1 MQIFQ
6 DKTAIVT
13 GGASGL
19 GRALCEVLGKCGA
32 DVIVADINLEG
43 AKNAAEGMGRSG
55 ARAEAV
61 LLDVTIE
68 EDVRDLVEKT
78 VAEKGRLD
86 YMFNNAGIG
95 VSGEVQ
101 DIGLDQWR
109 RIVDINLW
117 GVIYG
122 SLSAYRVMIKQGH
135 GHIVNIA
142 SAAGLVPFP
151 FLTAYTTTKHAVV
164 GLSAGLRAEAA
175 ELGVKVSVACPGLI
189 DTAFED
195 NVAYVNTSREALFSV
210 SPAGLTKMR
219 MSPQDCATAILRGV
233 ARNKGIISGQVLSKV
248 LWWVNRVHPG
258 IMESQTRKTLAKYRK
273 MIRAS
278 A

>member
-1 MQIFQ
+1 MEIYR
-6 DKTAIVT
+6 DKTAVVT

-19 GRALCEVLGKCGA
+19 GKALCKELGKYGA
-32 DVIVADINLEG
+32 DVVVADINLEG
-43 AKNAAEGMGRSG
+43 ARSVAEEMRLSS

-68 EDVRDLVEKT
+68 EDVRNLVERT
-78 VAEKGRLD
+78 AAEKGRLD
-86 YMFNNAGIG
+86 YIFNNAGIG
-95 VSGEVQ
+95 VSGEFQ
-101 DIGLDQWR
+101 DIPLEQWR

-122 SLSAYRVMIKQGH
+122 TLAAYRVMIRQGH

-189 DTAFED
+189 DTPFED
-195 NVAYVNTSREALFSV
+195 NVAYVNTSKDLLFSV
-210 SPAGLTKMR
+210 SPSGLTKMR
-219 MSPQDCATAILRGV
+219 MSPGDCAAAILRGV
-233 ARNKGIISGQVLSKV
+233 AENKGIISGQFLSQV
-248 LWWVNRVHPG
+248 LWWVQRLSPK
-258 IMESQTRKTLAKYRK
+258 IMESQTRKTLEKYRK
-273 MIRAS
+273 IVREKR
-278 A
+278 

>member
-1 MQIFQ
+1 MEIFR
-6 DKTAIVT
+6 DKKAIVT

-19 GRALCEVLGKCGA
+19 GKALCELLGKYGA
-32 DVIVADINLEG
+32 DVIVADINLKG
-43 AKNAAEGMGRSG
+43 AQSVAAEMSRSG

-61 LLDVTIE
+61 HLDVTIE
-68 EDVRDLVEKT
+68 EDVLNLIEKT
-78 VAEKGRLD
+78 VDEKGRLD
-86 YMFNNAGIG
+86 YMINNAGIG
-95 VSGEVQ
+95 VSGEAQ
-101 DIGLDQWR
+101 NIGLDQWR

-122 SLSAYRVMIKQGH
+122 TLSAYRAMIKQGQ

-195 NVAYVNTSREALFSV
+195 NVAYVNTSKEALFSV
-210 SPAGLTKMR
+210 SPSGLTKMR
-219 MSPQDCATAILRGV
+219 MSPEDCAAAILRGV
-233 ARNKGIISGQVLSKV
+233 ARNKGIISGQALSKI
-248 LWWVNRVHPG
+248 LWWVNRVNPG

-273 MIRAS
+273 MARENQ
-278 A
+278 

>member
-1 MQIFQ
+1 MQIFR

-19 GRALCEVLGKCGA
+19 GKALCEVLGKCGA
-32 DVIVADINLEG
+32 DVIVTDINLEG
-43 AKNAAEGMGRSG
+43 ARDTAEGLRRSG
-55 ARAEAV
+55 ARGEAV

-68 EDVRDLVEKT
+68 EGVRKLVEET
-78 VAEKGRLD
+78 AADKGRID

-101 DIGLDQWR
+101 DIELDQWR

-122 SLSAYRVMIKQGH
+122 TLAAYRVMIKQGH

-195 NVAYVNTSREALFSV
+195 NVAYVNTSKEALFSV
-210 SPAGLTKMR
+210 SPSGLTKMR
-219 MSPQDCATAILRGV
+219 MSPEDCATAILRGV
-233 ARNKGIISGQVLSKV
+233 ARNKGIISGQALSKV
-248 LWWVNRVHPG
+248 LWWVNRLNPG

-273 MIRAS
+273 MVRENR
-278 A
+278 